1 MKYLYLDVKPHGV
14 FGRIKK
20 HVLIAKHIW
29 IFLEQWSCTILQTW
43 IFFGYIDMTQNFKD
57 KGKLSRIITHMQKVG
72 HTSEFPFGIYWW
84 TLKNLKNQNFE
95 KKWKKKKENAG
106 DITLHMCTKNCNHM
120 RYSSWD
126 MNETHFFCHFRPFFA
141 LLPHYWPWKLKFG
154 KKCKSTCRYPFTH
167 VLHKSRS
174 YDVWF
179 LRYKEQRT
187 KFFVILPFFALWPS

>member
-1 MKYLYLDVKPHGV
+1 MKYLYLDVKPFFPHGV

-95 KKWKKKKENAG
+95 KKWKKKRK
-106 DITLHMCTKNCNHM
+106 CW
-120 RYSSWD
+120 RY
-126 MNETHFFCHFRPFFA
+126 H
-141 LLPHYWPWKLKFG
+141 
-154 KKCKSTCRYPFTH
+154 FTH
-167 VLHKSRS
+167 VYQKLQS
-174 YDVWF
+174 YEVQFMRYEWDTFF
-179 LRYKEQRT
+179 LS
-187 KFFVILPFFALWPS
+187 F

>member
-95 KKWKKKKENAG
+95 KKWKKKKKMLEISLYTCVPKTAIIWG
-106 DITLHMCTKNCNHM
+106 TVHEIWM
-120 RYSSWD
+120 R
-126 MNETHFFCHFRPFFA
+126 HI
-141 LLPHYWPWKLKFG
+141 
-154 KKCKSTCRYPFTH
+154 
-167 VLHKSRS
+167 
-174 YDVWF
+174 
-179 LRYKEQRT
+179 
-187 KFFVILPFFALWPS
+187 FFVILGHFLLFYPTIDPEN